1 MHLFRMFEILA
12 FLNLNTSSAIVI
24 IKVSFDDNTSGFVEN
39 SQRPF
44 VLYTKVQFPN
54 VNDVKK
60 MSVFTAT
67 HFSC

>member
-44 VLYTKVQFPN
+44 VLYTRFNFQTL
-54 VNDVKK
+54 
-60 MSVFTAT
+60 MT
-67 HFSC
+67 